1 MKLQLNKKKIKTL
14 STDNNSIPAAMTPQ
28 VAGGGPGASAAET
41 CNLQYCTNTS
51 YGVAC
56 KPV

>member
-1 MKLQLNKKKIKTL
+1 MKLKLNKKKIKRL
-14 STDNNSIPAAMTPQ
+14 STDNSSIPVAMTPQ

-41 CNLQYCTNTS
+41 CNPQFCLIGS